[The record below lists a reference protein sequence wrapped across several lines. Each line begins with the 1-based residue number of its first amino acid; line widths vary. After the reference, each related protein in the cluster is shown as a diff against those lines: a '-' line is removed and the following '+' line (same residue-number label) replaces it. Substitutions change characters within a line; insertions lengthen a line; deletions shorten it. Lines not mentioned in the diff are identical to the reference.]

1 MNINYPIKFN
11 PILKEKIWGGEK
23 LKTLFNKKSTRNDI
37 GESWEVSDVDGNI
50 SIVSNGALK
59 DKSLK
64 FAWLFFGIGLI
75 SGSLITSIWFSPKEF
90 IFNIPV
96 ERLLF
101 PTQIGMV
108 FFLLLFFNEL
118 YKSTIKFNK

>member
-64 FAWLFFGIGLI
+64 TLLSTYKAELVGKKVYKAFGNN
-75 SGSLITSIWFSPKEF
+75 FP
-90 IFNIPV
+90 
-96 ERLLF
+96 LL
-101 PTQIGMV
+101 
-108 FFLLLFFNEL
+108 
-118 YKSTIKFNK
+118 IKFIDAKEALSIQVHPNDQLANERHNSFGKSEMG